1 MQSCLK
7 LYNERESCQ
16 MDTKQM
22 KQEDFLQILMHAYTK
37 GEHTNE
43 MTTKEMLEE
52 IILQIK
58 KVYAS

>member
-1 MQSCLK
+1 
-7 LYNERESCQ
+7 
-16 MDTKQM
+16 MDAKQI
-22 KQEDFLQILMHAYTK
+22 KQEDFLQILMHAYKK

-43 MTTKEMLEE
+43 ITTKEMLEE

>member
-1 MQSCLK
+1 
-7 LYNERESCQ
+7 

-37 GEHTNE
+37 GEYTNE
-43 MTTKEMLEE
+43 ITTKEMLEE